1 MAAIQT
7 LTFAVADG
15 VELKGDLY
23 LPDGPGPHPVLVA
36 APGGAWLRGDKK
48 QLGHWGRHLAA
59 NGFAVFAVDYRRA
72 TNGKVFPKNVQDV
85 MAAARFIQEQAASPV
100 ARSGPHRPARRLG
113 RGAPDRRWPLW
124 PKASRGWTARPC
136 RSRRWLPSTASTTW
150 SLTGRPISTRTPNL
164 ARTTRCGCWARRPM
178 TTSSSISTPR
188 RSAMSAT
195 PGNGLKTL
203 VVWGAD
209 DGDVLP
215 AQSQAFVRALRQARF
230 FVRTIAVPGAGHFWF
245 SEEPI
250 DAPNSSTGKVAPGD
264 RRLPQAAP
272 GVSAMTYD
280 VAIVGCGPVGALAA
294 NLLGRAGLSVLVLEQ
309 EAAPHP
315 LPRAVHLDH
324 EMMRLFQNAGL
335 IERLAPLMRETE
347 GHLHIGADGGVIRYL
362 GTAGRAKRFG
372 WANDYFFYQPELEA
386 ELRVGPG
393 GLSEGRT
400 AAGRATGRFGSGRRR
415 RDPDSWPMAGQARAR
430 YVIACDGARSAVRK
444 SLDVKLDDL
453 DFEEPW
459 LVVDAE
465 VDGPIV
471 FPAFDG
477 VPDGANLQQLSVM
490 LCDPRRPATIVPGR
504 GNHRRWEFMLLPG
517 EDDQAMMRPEAVEAL
532 IAPWVAGRTYR
543 LVRAATYRFHGL
555 VAERWQVGRVF
566 LAGDA
571 AHQTPPFFGQG
582 MCHGLRDV
590 SNLAWKL
597 ALVLDDRAGPGLL
610 DTYQPERDPHVRAVI
625 GAAVGAGRYICQLDP
640 ALAAQRDADLRAA
653 MAAAKPGATAA
664 DLIPRYQA
672 GVVRP
677 EGGERFIQPTV

>member
-1 MAAIQT
+1 MI
-7 LTFAVADG
+7 
-15 VELKGDLY
+15 
-23 LPDGPGPHPVLVA
+23 H
-36 APGGAWLRGDKK
+36 
-48 QLGHWGRHLAA
+48 
-59 NGFAVFAVDYRRA
+59 
-72 TNGKVFPKNVQDV
+72 
-85 MAAARFIQEQAASPV
+85 
-100 ARSGPHRPARRLG
+100 
-113 RGAPDRRWPLW
+113 
-124 PKASRGWTARPC
+124 
-136 RSRRWLPSTASTTW
+136 
-150 SLTGRPISTRTPNL
+150 
-164 ARTTRCGCWARRPM
+164 
-178 TTSSSISTPR
+178 
-188 RSAMSAT
+188 
-195 PGNGLKTL
+195 
-203 VVWGAD
+203 
-209 DGDVLP
+209 
-215 AQSQAFVRALRQARF
+215 
-230 FVRTIAVPGAGHFWF
+230 
-245 SEEPI
+245 
-250 DAPNSSTGKVAPGD
+250 
-264 RRLPQAAP
+264 
-272 GVSAMTYD
+272 D

-335 IERLAPLMRETE
+335 IERVAPLMRETE

-386 ELRVGPG
+386 ELRSALAAYPNVELRLGARLEDLNQDADGATLLLEG
-393 GLSEGRT
+393 G
-400 AAGRATGRFGSGRRR
+400 
-415 RDPDSWPMAGQARAR
+415 GQARAR

-444 SLDVKLDDL
+444 SLDVKLDNL

-490 LCDPRRPATIVPGR
+490 LCDPLRPATIVPGR

-517 EDDQAMMRPEAVEAL
+517 EDDQAMMRTEAVEAL

-597 ALVLDDRAGPGLL
+597 ALVLGDQAGPGLL
-610 DTYQPERDPHVRAVI
+610 DTYQPERDPHVRAVV

-672 GVVRP
+672 GVARP
-677 EGGERFIQPTV
+677 EGGERFIQPTVLTAAGAPVLLDDRTGGGFVLLSRDAASMAGLTAAQAAAWRAVNGRAFALEALNDPDGALAAWLDAKSAHAVLLRPDAYVYGLAPTVDDLPALIDHLATDLHLAVAGASQDSLCTA